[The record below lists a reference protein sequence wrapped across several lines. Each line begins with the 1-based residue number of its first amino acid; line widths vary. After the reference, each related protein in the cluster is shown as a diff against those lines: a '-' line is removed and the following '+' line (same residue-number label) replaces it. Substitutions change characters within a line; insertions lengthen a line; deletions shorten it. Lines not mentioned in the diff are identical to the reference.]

1 MKIMVAFDGTDVS
14 KEALRV
20 ASKYALAF
28 SAKLYIVNSMFG
40 GQELHRDEII
50 KHENELDFVQSEFI
64 DAKIPCEK
72 HLSIRGIEAGEDL
85 VQFAKEREID
95 LIVIGIRRRS
105 KVGKL
110 VSGST
115 AQYVIL
121 KAPCPVLSVK

>member
-1 MKIMVAFDGTDVS
+1 MKIMVAFDGTNVS

-20 ASKYALAF
+20 ASEYALAF
-28 SAKLYIVNSMFG
+28 NAKLYIVNSMFG
-40 GQELHRDEII
+40 GPELQRDEII

-64 DAKIPCEK
+64 DAKIPCEN

-85 VQFAKEREID
+85 VQFAKEKEVD
-95 LIVIGIRRRS
+95 LIVIGVRRRS

-121 KAPCPVLSVK
+121 KAACPVLSVK